1 MGVIFPKLEPELSG
15 QYTEVK
21 TKAQDVT
28 FPGFPALP
36 NSPCKVS
43 DCASALKAARGL
55 PAQRPSYGRQSNKH
69 SEDAEL
75 RCKEVNPEA

>member
-1 MGVIFPKLEPELSG
+1 MGAIFPKLEPELSG
-15 QYTEVK
+15 QHTEVK

-36 NSPCKVS
+36 NSPREVS
-43 DCASALKAARGL
+43 DCACALKAASGL
-55 PAQRPSYGRQSNKH
+55 PGQRQHPYARRSNKH

-75 RCKEVNPEA
+75 RCK